1 VQIQFDGRAP
11 FGSLDLEAGD
21 EPARAAAYETYIAY
35 CGRFSVPRPGLVVH
49 HVELSLHPDQPGIY
63 KEREFELDGD
73 ELTLRTQA
81 VASEAG
87 LASSELRWRRS
98 AG

>member
-1 VQIQFDGRAP
+1 MQIQYDARAP

-49 HVELSLHPDQPGIY
+49 HVELSLHPDQPGID
-63 KEREFELDGD
+63 KEREFTLDGD

-81 VASEAG
+81 VSSAAG
-87 LASSELRWRRS
+87 LATSELRWRRS